1 MADSAPLQ
9 ARNPKIG
16 CGSMNAQTANAK
28 RRGWALV
35 AAVLLGAAAGCASWQ
50 QPPEWSEAVSNAQHL
65 LDPAQG
71 PVTTQGREIEEHLR
85 R

>member
-1 MADSAPLQ
+1 
-9 ARNPKIG
+9 
-16 CGSMNAQTANAK
+16 
-28 RRGWALV
+28 LV
-35 AAVLLGAAAGCASWQ
+35 AAVLLAAAAGCASWQ